1 MTGGPGADPGRAYF
15 NFVILL
21 IMSLITPPIKNI
33 SQVTGPLKEEIL
45 KGDVHTIEEM
55 RAWLKPFGNS
65 NIDRI
70 NAIRKENKI

>member
-1 MTGGPGADPGRAYF
+1 MISSPHNSGLACKAYM
-15 NFVILL
+15 NYI
-21 IMSLITPPIKNI
+21 IKTP
-33 SQVTGPLKEEIL
+33 SVTEPLKEEIL
-45 KGDVHTIEEM
+45 KGDVHMIEEM

>member
-1 MTGGPGADPGRAYF
+1 MICLGAKEVD
-15 NFVILL
+15 N
-21 IMSLITPPIKNI
+21 
-33 SQVTGPLKEEIL
+33 SQVTEPLREPIL